1 MLPSVFQSKN
11 ARSRGQITNSNE
23 SVLIQIQ
30 ISATMLINSTRIG
43 ATLSWPSSLSS
54 NRWRSSWLAPNPA
67 KKLLNL
73 TYDSND
79 SARLSLRFSWAS
91 VIQKK
96 WAHAL
101 PSCSAAVKKISLS
114 SHSNS
119 WWRLAQCSCGHDIIL
134 YCGSLASDEWGHS
147 SKQIK
152 NKATKMPIYC
162 YGY

>member
-96 WAHAL
+96 MGPRVAIVFRGGEKDLPLEPQQFLMAIGSMQLWAWHN
-101 PSCSAAVKKISLS
+101 SLLWFVS
-114 SHSNS
+114 I
-119 WWRLAQCSCGHDIIL
+119 RRMGTLQ
-134 YCGSLASDEWGHS
+134 
-147 SKQIK
+147 
-152 NKATKMPIYC
+152 
-162 YGY
+162 